1 MVRKMIL
8 IKEKL
13 EEYMG
18 QLKRGEL
25 EVDELTSGLIA
36 VYGASRTEMTTKEFL
51 DFLDSTGLPLDMS
64 DELRKEFEAMK
75 DGR

>member
-1 MVRKMIL
+1 MRTTKL
-8 IKEKL
+8 TKEKL

-18 QLKRGEL
+18 QLKRGEIDV
-25 EVDELTSGLIA
+25 EELTSGLIA

-51 DFLDSTGLPLDMS
+51 DFLGSTGLPLDMS
-64 DELRKEFEAMK
+64 DELREQFKMMK